1 MCEARGAGGV
11 LLRYYYLVVFAAYV
25 VEEHPLAFP
34 VLPRLLGA
42 LAAAHAPARSALPAW
57 REAPAFALLLCCFQ
71 HSFSGWMR
79 RHW

>member
-1 MCEARGAGGV
+1 MRSSEYPLRYSSTPSGTPVTLQV
-11 LLRYYYLVVFAAYV
+11 LQYPFRYYYLVVFAAYV

-34 VLPRLLGA
+34 
-42 LAAAHAPARSALPAW
+42 
-57 REAPAFALLLCCFQ
+57 